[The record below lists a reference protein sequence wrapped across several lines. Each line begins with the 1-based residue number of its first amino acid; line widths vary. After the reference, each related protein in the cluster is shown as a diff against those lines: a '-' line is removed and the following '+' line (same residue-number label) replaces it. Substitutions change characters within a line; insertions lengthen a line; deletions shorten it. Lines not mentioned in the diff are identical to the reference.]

1 MRRLLQEALDK
12 HLPSRVN
19 LPHRAQQQTSR
30 GNLLSK
36 TQHLPTHINRP
47 QKQPTISS
55 ESQQQFTFFA
65 QHSLSATN
73 QNSGPDVSPTPQLNI
88 IFQTG
93 DSEKAVQ
100 EFQKQTTKPQPV
112 GHWLLQRQASKDQ
125 PEAKE
130 NHASSTREGR
140 QIHSADP
147 GALMYLPLGG
157 SKSVR

>member
-19 LPHRAQQQTSR
+19 LPHRAQQPTSR

-36 TQHLPTHINRP
+36 TPKLPTYSNRP
-47 QKQPTISS
+47 QKRPTISS
-55 ESQQQFTFFA
+55 ESQQQSTFFA
-65 QHSLSATN
+65 QHPPSATN
-73 QNSGPDVSPTPQLNI
+73 QNSLPDVSPPPQLNI

-93 DSEKAVQ
+93 DSENAGQ
-100 EFQKQTTKPQPV
+100 EFQKQKTKPQPV

-130 NHASSTREGR
+130 NHASSSREGR
-140 QIHSADP
+140 QIQSADP

>member
-1 MRRLLQEALDK
+1 MRRLLQETLDK

-36 TQHLPTHINRP
+36 TQQLPTHSNRP
-47 QKQPTISS
+47 QTTISS
-55 ESQQQFTFFA
+55 ERQQQFTFFA
-65 QHSLSATN
+65 QHPPSATN
-73 QNSGPDVSPTPQLNI
+73 QNSLPDVSPTPQLNI

-93 DSEKAVQ
+93 DSEKAGQ
-100 EFQKQTTKPQPV
+100 EFQKQITKPQPV

-125 PEAKE
+125 PQAKE

>member
-1 MRRLLQEALDK
+1 MRRLLQETLDK

-30 GNLLSK
+30 GNLLNK
-36 TQHLPTHINRP
+36 TQQLPTHSNRP
-47 QKQPTISS
+47 QKQPTISI
-55 ESQQQFTFFA
+55 ESQQQSSFFT

-73 QNSGPDVSPTPQLNI
+73 QNSGPHVSPTPQLYI
-88 IFQTG
+88 IFQIG
-93 DSEKAVQ
+93 DSEKAGQ

-125 PEAKE
+125 PQG
-130 NHASSTREGR
+130 NQASSTREGR

>member
-19 LPHRAQQQTSR
+19 LPHRAQQQTSL

-36 TQHLPTHINRP
+36 VEQLPTHSKRP
-47 QKQPTISS
+47 QKRPIISS
-55 ESQQQFTFFA
+55 EIQQQSTFFA
-65 QHSLSATN
+65 RHSLSATN
-73 QNSGPDVSPTPQLNI
+73 HNSGPDVSPTPQLNI

-93 DSEKAVQ
+93 DSEKAGK
-100 EFQKQTTKPQPV
+100 ELQKQTTKPQPV
-112 GHWLLQRQASKDQ
+112 GHWLLQRQASKNQ
-125 PEAKE
+125 PQGKK
-130 NHASSTREGR
+130 NQVSSTREGR